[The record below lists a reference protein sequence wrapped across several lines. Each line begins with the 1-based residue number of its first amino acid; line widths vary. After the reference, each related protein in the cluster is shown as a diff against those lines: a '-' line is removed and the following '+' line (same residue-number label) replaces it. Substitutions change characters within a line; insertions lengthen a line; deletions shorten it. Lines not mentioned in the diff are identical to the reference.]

1 MGIIRQGVLINL
13 LCSDLIGEL
22 VVGCDGVI
30 LGITLDKESFL
41 KNLPPTP
48 TQTCTFKYGKIAGE
62 ICYKIYKT
70 LILDAYTRRL
80 YQTLVFDPVYVFL
93 FQLRPCADPSNSP

>member
-1 MGIIRQGVLINL
+1 MDLSRWTHPFLFLSMGIIRQGVLINL

-41 KNLPPTP
+41 KNLPP
-48 TQTCTFKYGKIAGE
+48 
-62 ICYKIYKT
+62 
-70 LILDAYTRRL
+70 ILYEPSGGHA
-80 YQTLVFDPVYVFL
+80 
-93 FQLRPCADPSNSP
+93 AD